1 MAAKV
6 APIVGDVEEDAE
18 SAPANAKAAFYRENA
33 KVMTKMAAE
42 TPLPSVSEK
51 YAAAAE
57 QWTALAEAQE
67 RLLQRPS

>member
-1 MAAKV
+1 MAAKRSQ
-6 APIVGDVEEDAE
+6 ASGDAE
-18 SAPANAKAAFYRENA
+18 DDVQSAGASAKAAFYRENA
-33 KVMTKMAAE
+33 EVMTRMAAE

-67 RLLQRPS
+67 RLLQRPT